1 MLSAIGKL
9 ESAFSI
15 PAPGSIDSL
24 RLGRRPAGN
33 MISIAPQGRIDGGG
47 KDMSV
52 QTASAQVI
60 DLQAYR
66 SDRAARRSNAAAA
79 ESRDGAVA
87 MQIAWIPVWF
97 MPVFFL
103 GALPASF
110 AR

>member
-9 ESAFSI
+9 ESAFSTL
-15 PAPGSIDSL
+15 APGSINSL
-24 RLGRRPAGN
+24 SLVFATRIHPWV
-33 MISIAPQGRIDGGG
+33 SIDGGG

-66 SDRAARRSNAAAA
+66 SDRAARRSNAAAT
-79 ESRDGAVA
+79 ESRDGAMA

-103 GALPASF
+103 GALPASSV
-110 AR
+110 R